1 MTILES
7 ASPRPPGAA
16 RRGYHPALALTIIAA
31 SQLMVVPVATIV
43 NIARQPITP
52 LHLFADRRSSPGR
65 NVSGRFGAV
74 PGGASPRGQEAWPSA
89 AGWTV
94 ERR

>member
-1 MTILES
+1 MTVLES

-43 NIARQPITP
+43 NIARPSP
-52 LHLFADRRSSPGR
+52 PAPVRRPQ
-65 NVSGRFGAV
+65 VV
-74 PGGASPRGQEAWPSA
+74 
-89 AGWTV
+89 AGS
-94 ERR
+94 